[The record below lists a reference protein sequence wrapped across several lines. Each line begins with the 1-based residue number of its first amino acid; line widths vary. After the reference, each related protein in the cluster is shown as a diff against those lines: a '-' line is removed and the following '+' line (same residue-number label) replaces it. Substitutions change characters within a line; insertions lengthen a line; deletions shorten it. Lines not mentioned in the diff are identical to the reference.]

1 MLPLLLGR
9 SGACFV
15 CYVTIPMHQFIN
27 PANDVSITLLLL
39 LLLLLLLF
47 ITFMQGI
54 YNYVP
59 ETNNVSRVYSF
70 AAILY
75 VQFLLQIMLFPML
88 NGLYFYISAF

>member
-1 MLPLLLGR
+1 MFPLLLGR

-27 PANDVSITLLLL
+27 PANDVSIT

-75 VQFLLQIMLFPML
+75 VQFLLQVMLFPML
-88 NGLYFYISAF
+88 NSLYFYISAF